1 MQDVSMRTREH
12 WLADLSVNYVER
24 LILIQGHTAER
35 VQNNYGY
42 DLIMRT
48 FDYKNDAARL
58 RGASESGHVYFQL
71 KATLNLRLIRK
82 GATIAHSIERRH
94 LTLWQEELM
103 PVILVVYDAAEERA
117 YWLSVQGD
125 LGEVVALDGQ
135 RVITAHLSRQS
146 VLDEAAIE
154 TIRQIKSRDSSD
166 YRRRR

>member
-1 MQDVSMRTREH
+1 MRTREH
-12 WLADLSVNYVER
+12 WLADLSVNHVER
-24 LILIQGHTAER
+24 LILLQGHTVER
-35 VQNNYGY
+35 VQHDYGY

-48 FDYKNDAARL
+48 FDYENDTARL
-58 RGASESGHVYFQL
+58 RGAAEAGHVYFQL
-71 KATLNLRLIRK
+71 KATLNMRLIDK
-82 GATIAHSIERRH
+82 GATIAQSIERRH
-94 LTLWQEELM
+94 LMLWQEEIM
-103 PVILVVYDAAEERA
+103 PVIIVVCDALEECA